1 MNVALYMSAWIE
13 ISLIGKKQSVVDVAL
28 YMSAWIEI
36 IFVALGHHECCVA
49 LYMSAWIEMR
59 LCKHSSCRYW
69 SHST

>member
-1 MNVALYMSAWIE
+1 MRDVALYMSAWIE

-36 IFVALGHHECCVA
+36 SVVSTFSAAFV
-49 LYMSAWIEMR
+49 
-59 LCKHSSCRYW
+59 